1 MSAPIEPTGVLG
13 ALGINWKLFVMQL
26 ANFAIVAFAVWK
38 LAYKPLLAKMD
49 EREKKISDGLAFSEN
64 AEKKM
69 EEMKKEKAA
78 IVRQAKA
85 EAHQII
91 EQAGDRALALQNQQV
106 EKTKDELEKLREEH
120 AKRLEDERADA
131 FNKLKKEVAEIVSE
145 GVKKILTG
153 TDEEMS
159 RQLIKKGME
168 EMDKS

>member
-1 MSAPIEPTGVLG
+1 
-13 ALGINWKLFVMQL
+13 
-26 ANFAIVAFAVWK
+26 
-38 LAYKPLLAKMD
+38 MD
-49 EREKKISDGLAFSEN
+49 EREKKISDGLAFFRKCG
-64 AEKKM
+64 EKNGRD
-69 EEMKKEKAA
+69 EKEKAA
-78 IVRQAKA
+78 IVRQAKT